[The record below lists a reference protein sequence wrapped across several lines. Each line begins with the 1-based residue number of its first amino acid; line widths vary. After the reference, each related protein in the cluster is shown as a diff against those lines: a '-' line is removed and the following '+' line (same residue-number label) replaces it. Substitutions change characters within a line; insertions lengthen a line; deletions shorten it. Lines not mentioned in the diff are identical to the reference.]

1 VSLGRFERSTKAVLS
16 LVLFVL
22 VWEGCCRLFHVPAFL
37 LPAPSDIALRL
48 YDKRD
53 LYLAHSWV
61 TFYETTLGFALAV
74 LGGCLAAGVI
84 VILPSLRDLIM
95 PMLLIAQIVPKVA
108 IAPILLV
115 WFGYGALP
123 KILIAFLVA
132 FFPIVINTAHGL
144 ASVEREL
151 IELSQSLRAS
161 RLQVFWKFRVPTALP
176 DLFSGMKIAI
186 TLAVIGA
193 VIGEFVGGNR
203 GLGYLIIISNQEL
216 DTPLAF
222 AAIFLLSLGG
232 ILLYAL
238 IEAAERIAVPWGAT
252 DDPSLE
258 MVRLQ

>member
-1 VSLGRFERSTKAVLS
+1 MSSTSLGRAAKVVLS
-16 LVLFVL
+16 LVVL
-22 VWEGCCRLFHVPAFL
+22 VLIWEGACRLFHIPTFL
-37 LPAPSDIALRL
+37 LPAPSDVAVRL
-48 YDKRD
+48 YEKRE
-53 LYLAHSWV
+53 LYLSHSWV

-74 LGGCLAAGVI
+74 VVGCAAAAMIVVI
-84 VILPSLRDLIM
+84 PSVRDVIM

-115 WFGYGALP
+115 WFGYGAIP
-123 KILIAFLVA
+123 KVLIAFLVS
-132 FFPIVINTAHGL
+132 FFPVVVNTAQGL
-144 ASVEREL
+144 ASVERDL
-151 IELSQSLRAS
+151 LELSQSLKATRM
-161 RLQVFWKFRVPTALP
+161 QVFWKFRVPTALP

-232 ILLYAL
+232 IILYAL
-238 IEAAERIAVPWGAT
+238 VEIAERIAVPWAGNSDANM
-252 DDPSLE
+252 E
-258 MVRLQ
+258 MARLG